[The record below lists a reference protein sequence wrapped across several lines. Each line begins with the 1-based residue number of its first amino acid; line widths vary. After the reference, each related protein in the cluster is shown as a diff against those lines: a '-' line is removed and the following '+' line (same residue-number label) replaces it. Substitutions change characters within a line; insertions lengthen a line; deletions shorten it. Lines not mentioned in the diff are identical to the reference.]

1 MILTEFDMEQFKR
14 DMREDGYDEGH
25 QQGMQ
30 DGLAEGAQQKAVEA
44 ALVLVKE
51 FHATPETA
59 AKKMNAPLDKV
70 LEALSAQPATAQA

>member
-14 DMREDGYDEGH
+14 DMREDGYDEGL
-25 QQGMQ
+25 QE
-30 DGLAEGAQQKAVEA
+30 GLAQGAQQKAVEA

>member
-14 DMREDGYDEGH
+14 DMREDGYDEGL
-25 QQGMQ
+25 QE
-30 DGLAEGAQQKAVEA
+30 GLAEGAQQKAVEA

-51 FHATPETA
+51 FNATPETA

-70 LEALSAQPATAQA
+70 LEALAAQPATAQA